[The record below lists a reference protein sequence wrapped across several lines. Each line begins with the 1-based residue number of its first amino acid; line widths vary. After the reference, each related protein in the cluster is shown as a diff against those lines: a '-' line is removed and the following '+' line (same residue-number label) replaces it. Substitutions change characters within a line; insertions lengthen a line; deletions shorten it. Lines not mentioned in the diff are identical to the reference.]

1 VLYGLTNSQRL
12 LAFDS
17 SNPSISLGSVAIS
30 GLSTPGEK
38 LTDIDVRVGGGLYGR
53 SDRGL
58 IYFIN
63 PQTGSAAQVG
73 GFAAGGASVGIDFDP
88 TRDQLRVVNFSGGN
102 VAVNPTFGSIATVG
116 APLIYTGGD
125 IFQGNT
131 PHLSSLAF
139 TNSVPFA
146 LTTQL
151 YGIDHITDTLA
162 VGIDDPNFGQF
173 ATVGFLGV
181 DVTNRVGFD
190 IDSFLNIAYVTVQ
203 RVGTSSSLFGS
214 INLATGALSLTG
226 PVGPTAPLILDIAS
240 AQGLAIPTP
249 SAPTQP
255 FPNMNPLFPPTSPLT
270 PTSPLSP
277 PTPAPTPLQPFPTTG
292 TFFPGPM
299 IPSSTPFPMTGT
311 LFSPLVQPLAPGIF
325 GPSIPFGSP
334 TSTFGP
340 TGIGGTS
347 SIFGPMGSGST
358 SSIFGPM
365 GSGSTTSIFGPMGSG
380 STTSIF
386 GPMGTFP

>member
-1 VLYGLTNSQRL
+1 MTRTRAHTSLRLECLEAREVPAVLYGLTNSQRL

-73 GFAAGGASVGIDFDP
+73 GFVAGGASVGIDFDP

-102 VAVNPTFGSIATVG
+102 VAVNPTFGSIAAVG
-116 APLIYTGGD
+116 APLRYTGGD
-125 IFQGNT
+125 IFQGDI

-146 LTTQL
+146 FTTQL

-162 VGIDDPNFGQF
+162 VGIGDPNLGQF
-173 ATVGFLGV
+173 GTVGFLGV

-203 RVGTSSSLFGS
+203 PVGTSSSLFGS
-214 INLATGALSLTG
+214 INLTTGALSLTG
-226 PVGPTAPLILDIAS
+226 PVGPAAPLILDIAS
-240 AQGLAIPTP
+240 AQGLAVPTP

-255 FPNMNPLFPPTSPLT
+255 FPNTNPLFPPTSPL
-270 PTSPLSP
+270 SP
-277 PTPAPTPLQPFPTTG
+277 PAPAPTPLQPFPTTG

-299 IPSSTPFPMTGT
+299 VPTSTPFPMTGT
-311 LFSPLVQPLAPGIF
+311 LFPTFVQPLGSGTF
-325 GPSIPFGSP
+325 GPSIPF
-334 TSTFGP
+334 
-340 TGIGGTS
+340 
-347 SIFGPMGSGST
+347 
-358 SSIFGPM
+358 
-365 GSGSTTSIFGPMGSG
+365 G